1 MRLLVS
7 FFIVCSSFI
16 ISACSVSGPEYDYCS
31 VADVEDPD
39 WVMAD
44 RERGYLVSKIG
55 VRHSRKAERD
65 IIRLAKQSLAENIY
79 SDVHS
84 YTHSRYSTDKT
95 GEANLVTSQLV
106 NIATNLQLENVRTDF
121 KKVGDCLA
129 AWATLS
135 PENAE
140 IALEKSHPINRR
152 EYRAWQRIDKS
163 QNVSEYKEHLEN
175 FPRGL
180 YSETAKARIDVL
192 RKHKNKQAINNT
204 NMSLPARMFWHLLNS
219 AFY

>member
-1 MRLLVS
+1 M
-7 FFIVCSSFI
+7 
-16 ISACSVSGPEYDYCS
+16 ISACSVSGPEYNYCS
-31 VADVEDPD
+31 VVDVEYPD
-39 WVMAD
+39 WVIAD
-44 RERGYLVSKIG
+44 REREYLVSKIG

-65 IIRLAKQSLAENIY
+65 IVRLAKQSLAENIY

-84 YTHSRYSTDKT
+84 YTHSSYSNDTT

-121 KKVGDCLA
+121 KKVGGCLA

-140 IALEKSHPINRR
+140 IALEKSHPINRQ
-152 EYRAWQRIDKS
+152 EYRAWQRIEKS

-204 NMSLPARMFWHLLNS
+204 NMSPPARMFWHLLNS